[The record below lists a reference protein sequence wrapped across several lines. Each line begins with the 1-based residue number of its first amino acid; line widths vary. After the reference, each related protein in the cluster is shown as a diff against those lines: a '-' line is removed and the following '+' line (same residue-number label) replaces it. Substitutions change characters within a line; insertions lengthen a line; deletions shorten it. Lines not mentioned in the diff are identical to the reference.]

1 MAPFGDPCSTQ
12 RNCRY
17 ADFSGTAS
25 LYGQAFFIPKALGV
39 RGVVNLCDEYG
50 GPQACEAVGSGAV
63 CLSPYDCRLI
73 RQGPVREASYDRM
86 EITQLR
92 LPTVDHY
99 EPSLEDLLKAQFQ
112 GTEGPGKDRT
122 LDRGL
127 RSCRIRPSSLLR
139 SSDSVDTKFMF
150 TAKAAAQG

>member
-1 MAPFGDPCSTQ
+1 
-12 RNCRY
+12 
-17 ADFSGTAS
+17 
-25 LYGQAFFIPKALGV
+25 
-39 RGVVNLCDEYG
+39 
-50 GPQACEAVGSGAV
+50 
-63 CLSPYDCRLI
+63 
-73 RQGPVREASYDRM
+73 M

-99 EPSLEDLLKAQFQ
+99 EPSLEDLLKAHFQ
-112 GTEGPGKDRT
+112 EPGKDRT

-150 TAKAAAQG
+150 TAKPRPKVEDENDLEQTQSTAHA